1 MTRSDLFTLARAG
14 AQTRLNEIEAER
26 QRLLRY
32 FPGLAVVSPAV
43 SRPQRVV
50 SAAARRAVSVAQKKR
65 WAEWRAKQA
74 RTETVGHAAVNGHS
88 PKLCGRSEGTALIS

>member
-1 MTRSDLFTLARAG
+1 VTPLKTTRPGTEMVGIRSRPLSSKPLARAG
-14 AQTRLNEIEAER
+14 AQARVNDIEIGR

-65 WAEWRAKQA
+65 WAEWRKRKAA
-74 RTETVGHAAVNGHS
+74 RAR
-88 PKLCGRSEGTALIS
+88 K

>member
-1 MTRSDLFTLARAG
+1 MTQSDLLALARAG
-14 AQTRLNEIEAER
+14 AQARLKEIEVER

-50 SAAARRAVSVAQKKR
+50 SAAARRAVSVAQEKR
-65 WAEWRAKQA
+65 WAEWRKRKAA
-74 RTETVGHAAVNGHS
+74 RAR
-88 PKLCGRSEGTALIS
+88 K

>member
-1 MTRSDLFTLARAG
+1 MTPLKTTRPGTEMVGIRSRPLSSKPLARAG
-14 AQTRLNEIEAER
+14 AQARVNDIEIGR

-43 SRPQRVV
+43 SRPQRV

-65 WAEWRAKQA
+65 WAEWRKRKAA
-74 RTETVGHAAVNGHS
+74 RAR
-88 PKLCGRSEGTALIS
+88 K

>member
-1 MTRSDLFTLARAG
+1 MTQSDILILARAG
-14 AQTRLNEIEAER
+14 AQARLNEIDVER
-26 QRLLRY
+26 RRLLRY

-65 WAEWRAKQA
+65 WAEWKAKRA
-74 RTETVGHAAVNGHS
+74 RTDGAGHAA
-88 PKLCGRSEGTALIS
+88 KGRSRKKK

>member
-1 MTRSDLFTLARAG
+1 MVGIRSRPLSSKPLARAG
-14 AQTRLNEIEAER
+14 AQARVNDIEIGR

-65 WAEWRAKQA
+65 WAEWRKRKAA
-74 RTETVGHAAVNGHS
+74 RAR
-88 PKLCGRSEGTALIS
+88 K

>member
-1 MTRSDLFTLARAG
+1 MTPLKTTRPGTEMVGIRSRPLSSKPLARAG
-14 AQTRLNEIEAER
+14 AQARVNDIEIGR

-65 WAEWRAKQA
+65 WAEWRKRKAA
-74 RTETVGHAAVNGHS
+74 RAR
-88 PKLCGRSEGTALIS
+88 K